1 MFHDSSQ
8 QQGSMVE
15 MSNVSIKRVK
25 SELMKVSESQYE
37 CDYLVTSFPFHHIKL
52 VTDLLA
58 LLAYDQVPGTGHCN
72 NNTSQLS
79 I

>member
-1 MFHDSSQ
+1 MTVVRFQ
-8 QQGSMVE
+8 AAERPAV
-15 MSNVSIKRVK
+15 MSNVSINRVK

-58 LLAYDQVPGTGHCN
+58 YDQ
-72 NNTSQLS
+72 
-79 I
+79 